1 MFHKMKSIRSENH
14 KIYSVEINKKSLS
27 CFDDKRYI
35 LSNGIDSFA
44 YGHYYLKKIYTII
57 KKRWMKIVVKILT

>member
-1 MFHKMKSIRSENH
+1 MFHKIKSIRSENH
-14 KIYSVEINKKSLS
+14 KIYFIEINKKSLS

-44 YGHYYLKKIYTII
+44 YGHY
-57 KKRWMKIVVKILT
+57 